1 MNIGCLVDIESGKD
15 LTILNIDGVENMS
28 VEDISLYVKD
38 RARVMKREKALVLS
52 TNQLRGMLR

>member
-1 MNIGCLVDIESGKD
+1 VNIGCLVDIESGKD

-38 RARVMKREKALVLS
+38 RARVMKREK
-52 TNQLRGMLR
+52 GG